1 MTLPCLSFLPC
12 AELVRDFVL
21 LHVIALRK
29 VATTFNLNTARVEML
44 FIVYIMKIL

>member
-1 MTLPCLSFLPC
+1 MLPCLSFLPR

-21 LHVIALRK
+21 LHDIALRK
-29 VATTFNLNTARVEML
+29 VATKVNLNMVHIEML